1 MKNSYTRPQRRT
13 AWSVIWVFM
22 LALFVLP
29 SLSFA
34 QDLDDSFLNYTS
46 FVDTQVGQTT
56 QRPPNVTNTNTVV
69 RLTVNGQDLT
79 NDVQV
84 TVAGANPNDFR
95 VSLINGSGFTNTV
108 TVPVTDAN
116 NGNNTRVYIQFAPT
130 AVGNRSASIVLTSG
144 SVTRSFTV
152 SGTAVAAPPTLTANP
167 NSLSFAPTRVGETSA
182 VQSFVVTGTNLT
194 GSVTIVRPINFR
206 LSTNGT
212 TFTNSNITLSGASG
226 SVSTTIYVQFAPTQ
240 AVNISEN
247 IVISTPNGS
256 GTVTQ
261 NVAVNGNGQQAVT
274 SAITYSINPLNFGTV
289 STNGSSTLTTIV
301 TATGL
306 APNSTVTLTPSAT
319 NIRFRL
325 TGVGTYNNTPITLTT
340 DASGNVTQEI
350 QVRLVGTNA
359 GAFSGSIVGSGVS
372 GTNTTITGTLNIT
385 ANGLGGN
392 SAINASGVLSLFS
405 TVPGVPSAIQTY
417 QLSGTNLLEGVTVNA
432 PIYFQV
438 ALSAA
443 GLDALNGATG
453 NSLLIPR
460 NSGNDLT
467 VTTVYIR
474 YLPPS
479 AREDATVITHTSDP
493 ANPVTFPVSG
503 TSRPQ
508 VQLAN
513 AYNTSGI
520 VVIYENSPTQ
530 ALNLVAD
537 RVRQPITITI
547 SAPTPSPQNPS
558 ATPQF
563 QVSTDGINF
572 SSSVVFT
579 PSSTTYSVNATLYV
593 RYSPTYLGQA
603 SNTLRYQST
612 DFEITTAQN
621 FANNGTLA
629 GRSIDEQPTAER
641 PFLLTRS
648 GRNITITFT
657 GNVAGQGEGH
667 LVVASENPLLPANR
681 QPVDGTSYQT
691 NNSIYGTGPQLA
703 PGYFSVYAGA
713 NNSVTVEN
721 FEPTKAYY
729 FYVFEF
735 NNIDPTTGFITQ
747 TSENYLTPTTAEE
760 IEGVGIDGQPLPV
773 TLTAFSAKLQNKQ
786 VKLTWVTASEK
797 NNKGFEVQR
806 SADGVNFQT
815 FTTVE
820 GNGTTSS
827 RHEYAATDANP
838 LTGTSYYRLKQVDF
852 DGQTA
857 YSDVKSVVNGG
868 GSLSVYP
875 NPAQNNLTVKLP
887 VPMQNAKVQVLD
899 LTGRVLLTRTLGVDG
914 NLELSSLQRGTYLV
928 RVEQGGQ
935 QWTQKV
941 VKQ

>member
-1 MKNSYTRPQRRT
+1 M
-13 AWSVIWVFM
+13 
-22 LALFVLP
+22 
-29 SLSFA
+29 
-34 QDLDDSFLNYTS
+34 
-46 FVDTQVGQTT
+46 
-56 QRPPNVTNTNTVV
+56 
-69 RLTVNGQDLT
+69 
-79 NDVQV
+79 
-84 TVAGANPNDFR
+84 
-95 VSLINGSGFTNTV
+95 
-108 TVPVTDAN
+108 
-116 NGNNTRVYIQFAPT
+116 
-130 AVGNRSASIVLTSG
+130 
-144 SVTRSFTV
+144 
-152 SGTAVAAPPTLTANP
+152 
-167 NSLSFAPTRVGETSA
+167 GETSA